1 MSWDRL
7 LHPDQIE
14 AEEPKE
20 KRTNLDTPVAA
31 DAEDEVMA
39 DAEPTKE
46 TAVPAEKDVVFP
58 GVSSKNA
65 WAGKLNSGL
74 PEASSRSA
82 FHSSGYPINKL
93 PFGWTVGIFK
103 DLRPLRG
110 MPLGNNTFCS
120 EPRKKTKEPHQG
132 INILEWVK
140 KALEGSKVDTLQ
152 QDTENF
158 SSPALRLPQ
167 A

>member
-58 GVSSKNA
+58 GMVYLEQCSQQ
-65 WAGKLNSGL
+65 
-74 PEASSRSA
+74 A
-82 FHSSGYPINKL
+82 FNTLAAYGTQVFPPRMPGQANY
-93 PFGWTVGIFK
+93 
-103 DLRPLRG
+103 LRPLRG